1 MKKILVPTD
10 FSDCAQAA
18 SDAALYIAEKCK
30 AEVFFLNICAEPAM
44 VTHVLHT
51 TPHFESE
58 SNEVGHAKN
67 ELYLLVKKAKEMGIP
82 ATPVL
87 VIDKGNEFI
96 ENYIEPYGI
105 DLIVMGS
112 HGAKGIREFIL
123 GSNTLHLTHHAKV
136 PVLVV
141 KKPLNPAGFKN
152 ILLASTFQ
160 GDMQSSFGGVATL
173 ARMFKAKL
181 HLVFVNFIDHLVS
194 SEEAHA
200 KMCAFTAL
208 YPDVDCTINVAETN
222 DEVWAISRFSKQLHA
237 DLLALTTNNQ
247 TNVFKIL
254 TTRVADYLVTHENK
268 PVLVLRT

>member
-1 MKKILVPTD
+1 
-10 FSDCAQAA
+10 
-18 SDAALYIAEKCK
+18 
-30 AEVFFLNICAEPAM
+30 
-44 VTHVLHT
+44 LHT
-51 TPHFESE
+51 SPQFEPD

-67 ELYLLVKKAKEMGIP
+67 ELYLLVKKAEERGVK

-87 VIDKGNEFI
+87 VMDKGNEFI

-112 HGAKGIREFIL
+112 HGVKGIREFIL

-141 KKPLNPAGFKN
+141 KMPINPDGFKN
-152 ILLASTFQ
+152 ILFASTFR
-160 GDMQSSFGGVATL
+160 GDIQDSFGEVARL
-173 ARMFKAKL
+173 ARLFKAKL

-194 SEEAHA
+194 SEVAHA
-200 KMCAFTAL
+200 KMCSYTAL

-222 DEVWAISRFSKQLHA
+222 DEIWAISRFSKQLHA